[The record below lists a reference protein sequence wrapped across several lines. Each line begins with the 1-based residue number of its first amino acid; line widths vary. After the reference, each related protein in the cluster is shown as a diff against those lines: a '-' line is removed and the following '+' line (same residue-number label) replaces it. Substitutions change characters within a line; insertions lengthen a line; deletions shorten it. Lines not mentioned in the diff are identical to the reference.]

1 MRVLWIY
8 LFFDTYSEGNE
19 TQEKDFEVCGGLL
32 WCDEHIILSCFN
44 AIDVRYEI
52 RTYSHKHKLDNQF
65 VRVAK
70 VDNEVL
76 VMSLFNNCLL
86 TYLMDGT
93 IHLFSLYRKT
103 HNQMSSLYITHSNQI
118 IISNLVVPPECVTL
132 VVLTNL
138 HFEATKGELS
148 ILMNI
153 CGRLLLLEREP
164 TTSAV
169 NEKTNVKTNS
179 ELNADILYKKV
190 SILASGVE
198 NVWVSNMT
206 EHSDRPHLT
215 ESLYLSCGSNGESNF
230 FQFNMI

>member
-1 MRVLWIY
+1 M
-8 LFFDTYSEGNE
+8 
-19 TQEKDFEVCGGLL
+19 CGGLL
-32 WCDEHIILSCFN
+32 WCGEHIILSCFN

-70 VDNEVL
+70 VVNEVL

-93 IHLFSLYRKT
+93 IHLFSLNLRT

-138 HFEATKGELS
+138 HFESTVGELS

-164 TTSAV
+164 LLDREPSNSDFDKTKKE
-169 NEKTNVKTNS
+169 EKSNGRTNNGNNL
-179 ELNADILYKKV
+179 EIIYKKV
-190 SILASGVE
+190 SNLATGVE

-215 ESLYLSCGSNGESNF
+215 ESLYLSCGANGE
-230 FQFNMI
+230 

>member
-1 MRVLWIY
+1 M
-8 LFFDTYSEGNE
+8 
-19 TQEKDFEVCGGLL
+19 CGGLL
-32 WCDEHIILSCFN
+32 WCWDHIIVSCFN
-44 AIDVRYEI
+44 TIDVRFEI
-52 RTYSHKHKLDNQF
+52 RTYSQRHKLDNQF

-76 VMSLFNNCLL
+76 VMSLFKNYLL

-93 IHLFSLYRKT
+93 IHLFSLHRKT
-103 HNQMSSLYITHSNQI
+103 HNQTSSLHITHSNQI
-118 IISNLVVPPECVTL
+118 IVSNLVVPPECVTL

-138 HFEATKGELS
+138 HFESNKEELS

-153 CGRLLLLEREP
+153 CGRLLLLEREVN
-164 TTSAV
+164 TSDGDD
-169 NEKTNVKTNS
+169 KTNMRTKSSVAT
-179 ELNADILYKKV
+179 DIVYKKV

-215 ESLYLSCGSNGESNF
+215 ESLYLSCGSHGMSN
-230 FQFNMI
+230 ISDLI